1 LGQIWTKTNVGSVN
15 Q

>member
-1 LGQIWTKTNVGSVN
+1 LGQIWTKTNVASVN